1 MYWFWYNYRPY
12 RKNQGVKM
20 MVFQEIVDSMRSLSV
35 QEQDN
40 LIELIRQQR
49 EQQQGNKFWQ
59 GLQELRATLQREE
72 IYFDDDDFAD
82 LRDRSP
88 GREVNL

>member
-1 MYWFWYNYRPY
+1 
-12 RKNQGVKM
+12 M
-20 MVFQEIVDSMRSLSV
+20 MVFQEIVDSVIALSV
-35 QEQDN
+35 EEQDN

-49 EQQQGNKFWQ
+49 EEQRGN
-59 GLQELRATLQREE
+59 ELWHSLQRMRAILEE
-72 IYFDDDDFAD
+72 EGIFADEDDFAN

>member
-1 MYWFWYNYRPY
+1 
-12 RKNQGVKM
+12 M
-20 MVFQEIVDSMRSLSV
+20 MVFQEIVDSVRALSV
-35 QEQDN
+35 EEQDN

-49 EQQQGNKFWQ
+49 EKQQGNKFWE
-59 GLQELRATLQREE
+59 GLQRMRAILEKE
-72 IYFDDDDFAD
+72 GIFADEDDFAN

>member
-1 MYWFWYNYRPY
+1 
-12 RKNQGVKM
+12 M
-20 MVFQEIVDSMRSLSV
+20 MVFQEIVDSVRALSI

-49 EQQQGNKFWQ
+49 EQQHGKKFWD
-59 GLQELRATLQREE
+59 GFQELRATLEREG
-72 IYFDDDDFAD
+72 ISFDDNDFAD

-88 GREVNL
+88 GREINL

>member
-1 MYWFWYNYRPY
+1 MA
-12 RKNQGVKM
+12 
-20 MVFQEIVDSMRSLSV
+20 FQEIVDSVRALSV

-49 EQQQGNKFWQ
+49 EEQKGNDLWHS
-59 GLQELRATLQREE
+59 LQRMRAILEE
-72 IYFDDDDFAD
+72 EGIFADEDDFAN

-88 GREVNL
+88 GREVSL

>member
-1 MYWFWYNYRPY
+1 
-12 RKNQGVKM
+12 M
-20 MVFQEIVDSMRSLSV
+20 MIFQEIVDSVRALSIE
-35 QEQDN
+35 EQDN

-49 EQQQGNKFWQ
+49 EQQHGNQFWD
-59 GLQELRATLQREE
+59 GFEKLRATLEKE
-72 IYFDDDDFAD
+72 GISFDDEDFAD

>member
-1 MYWFWYNYRPY
+1 
-12 RKNQGVKM
+12 
-20 MVFQEIVDSMRSLSV
+20 MVFQEIVDSVQALSV

-49 EQQQGNKFWQ
+49 KQQLGNELWNS
-59 GLQELRATLQREE
+59 LQQMRAMLEE
-72 IYFDDDDFAD
+72 EDIFADEDDFTD

-88 GREVNL
+88 GREVIL

>member
-1 MYWFWYNYRPY
+1 
-12 RKNQGVKM
+12 
-20 MVFQEIVDSMRSLSV
+20 MVFQEIVDSVIALSV
-35 QEQDN
+35 EEQDN

-49 EQQQGNKFWQ
+49 EEQHGNKFWD
-59 GLQELRATLQREE
+59 GFQELRATLEREG
-72 IYFDDDDFAD
+72 ISFDDNDFAD

>member
-1 MYWFWYNYRPY
+1 
-12 RKNQGVKM
+12 M
-20 MVFQEIVDSMRSLSV
+20 MVFQEIVDSVRALSV

-49 EQQQGNKFWQ
+49 EEQQGKKFWD
-59 GLQELRATLQREE
+59 GFQELRATLEREG
-72 IYFDDDDFAD
+72 ISFDDRDFAD

-88 GREVNL
+88 GREINL

>member
-1 MYWFWYNYRPY
+1 
-12 RKNQGVKM
+12 M
-20 MVFQEIVDSMRSLSV
+20 MVFQEIVDSVRALSV

-49 EQQQGNKFWQ
+49 EQQHGKKFWD
-59 GLQELRATLQREE
+59 GFQELRATLEREG
-72 IYFDDDDFAD
+72 ISFDDNDFAD

-88 GREVNL
+88 GREINL

>member
-1 MYWFWYNYRPY
+1 
-12 RKNQGVKM
+12 M
-20 MVFQEIVDSMRSLSV
+20 MVFQEIVDSVRALSV

-49 EQQQGNKFWQ
+49 EEQQGKKFWD
-59 GLQELRATLQREE
+59 GFQELRATLEREG
-72 IYFDDDDFAD
+72 ISFDDNDFAD

-88 GREVNL
+88 GREINL

>member
-1 MYWFWYNYRPY
+1 
-12 RKNQGVKM
+12 
-20 MVFQEIVDSMRSLSV
+20 MVFQEIVDSVRALSV

-49 EQQQGNKFWQ
+49 EQQQGS
-59 GLQELRATLQREE
+59 ELWHSLQRMRAILEE
-72 IYFDDDDFAD
+72 ERIFADEDDFAN
-82 LRDRSP
+82 LRDRSQ

>member
-1 MYWFWYNYRPY
+1 
-12 RKNQGVKM
+12 
-20 MVFQEIVDSMRSLSV
+20 MVFQEIVDSVRALSV

-49 EQQQGNKFWQ
+49 EQQRGNKFWE
-59 GLQELRATLQREE
+59 GLQELRATLEREE
-72 IYFDDDDFAD
+72 IFFDDDDFAN

>member
-1 MYWFWYNYRPY
+1 
-12 RKNQGVKM
+12 M
-20 MVFQEIVDSMRSLSV
+20 MVFQEIVDCVIALSV
-35 QEQDN
+35 EEQDN

-49 EQQQGNKFWQ
+49 EEQRGNKFWE
-59 GLQELRATLQREE
+59 GFKKLRATMEQEGISFNDE
-72 IYFDDDDFAD
+72 DFAD

>member
-1 MYWFWYNYRPY
+1 
-12 RKNQGVKM
+12 M
-20 MVFQEIVDSMRSLSV
+20 MVFQEIVDSVRALSI

-40 LIELIRQQR
+40 LMELIQQQR
-49 EQQQGNKFWQ
+49 EEQQGNDLWHSLQ
-59 GLQELRATLQREE
+59 RMRAILQEEGIFADE
-72 IYFDDDDFAD
+72 DDFAN

>member
-1 MYWFWYNYRPY
+1 
-12 RKNQGVKM
+12 
-20 MVFQEIVDSMRSLSV
+20 MVFQEIVDSVQALSV

-49 EQQQGNKFWQ
+49 KQQLGNELWNS
-59 GLQELRATLQREE
+59 LQQMRAMLEE
-72 IYFDDDDFAD
+72 EDIFADEDDFTN

-88 GREVNL
+88 GREVIL

>member
-1 MYWFWYNYRPY
+1 
-12 RKNQGVKM
+12 
-20 MVFQEIVDSMRSLSV
+20 MVFQEIVDSVIALSV
-35 QEQDN
+35 EEQDN

-49 EQQQGNKFWQ
+49 EEQKGNDLWHS
-59 GLQELRATLQREE
+59 LQRMRAILEE
-72 IYFDDDDFAD
+72 EGIFADEDDFAN